1 MKIKLSETQ
10 LQEHAAAS
18 RRGALEG
25 TLAGGAVALAGSL
38 WAHRSM
44 PAYRRL
50 PPSLK
55 ALGAIIIIA
64 PTLAI
69 QAERRGLEYDRSQW
83 EGDSV
88 KVLEEK
94 EIQRE
99 KRWEGLSGSEKVADW
114 ALRHQYG
121 MIMGGWAGSLGL
133 AAAIISRQKYQTY
146 AQKIVQARMWAQG
159 LTIGLLIVAGALTQS
174 RRGEIAKANQLDHSW
189 KDVLEQQERDR
200 REEEVALADAV
211 KRKAALTA

>member
-1 MKIKLSETQ
+1 MKVKLTDAQ

-18 RRGALEG
+18 RRGAIEG
-25 TLAGGAVALAGSL
+25 TLAGGAVALAGSM
-38 WAHRSM
+38 WAHRSL

-55 ALGAIIIIA
+55 ALGAIIIVA

-88 KVLEEK
+88 KVMNEK
-94 EIQRE
+94 ELQQE
-99 KRWEGLSGSEKVADW
+99 KRWDSLTGTEKIADF
-114 ALRHQYG
+114 ALRHQYS
-121 MIMGGWAGSLGL
+121 MIMGGWAASLGV

-174 RRGEIAKANQLDHSW
+174 RRKEIAKANQLDHSW

-200 REEEVALADAV
+200 QEEEAALAAAV
-211 KRKAALTA
+211 KRKSALAA